1 MKKNIKEYDIDE
13 MKDYII
19 HYKDNNFKEHSYKIY
34 SSSPENARLRFL
46 DKFRGGVTSASIK
59 DIYEVGS

>member
-1 MKKNIKEYDIDE
+1 MKEYEIDE

-19 HYKDNNFKEHSYKIY
+19 HYDVIGRICKEKTYKIC

-46 DKFRGGVTSASIK
+46 DMFRVDGVTSASIK